1 MVIEAVFEYEDS
13 QICQSYILPR
23 SGSAFE
29 VETRVFWSEKN
40 RMLKLSVP
48 LAFEGRFLGQVAYGR
63 EELPDKGREVVAQKW
78 VAVAE
83 NDGHAITCLNA
94 GSYASDY
101 CDGELRLTLLR
112 SPAYSGHPIN
122 DRPVVPQDR
131 FLPRIDQ
138 GERLFRFRFQG
149 GPADSRLSAVD
160 REALLFDLEQAVY
173 AAKICSYAQGYQLLR
188 AASNEW
194 GWDINYGDV
203 ALMWR
208 GGCIIRAQFLGKI
221 KEAFD
226 ADPQLANLLLAP
238 HFQQVIADAQPAWRR
253 VVKTAVELGLPI
265 PGISSALNYYD
276 GYRCGRLPA
285 NLLQAQR
292 DYFGAHTYERLD
304 KPRGEFF
311 HTNWTGHGGDTAS
324 TSYGV

>member
-1 MVIEAVFEYEDS
+1 PNAFRPLVILDDEDPWGMRVESYRDVAGAFELMAPDRGARFSGVTSTPLPSVRVIEDGAVRVVIEAVFEYEDS

-63 EELPDKGREVVAQKW
+63 EELPDKGREMVAQKW

-112 SPAYSGHPIN
+112 SPAYSGHPIK

-160 REALLFDLEQAVY
+160 REALAFNEHPFALSFFPSGAGVPAQPGVLCDNPSVLVTACKQAEDGDGWIVRLFEPEGLEKTAT
-173 AAKICSYAQGYQLLR
+173 ISLP
-188 AASNEW
+188 
-194 GWDINYGDV
+194 
-203 ALMWR
+203 AL
-208 GGCIIRAQFLGKI
+208 GF
-221 KEAFD
+221 ETVVT
-226 ADPQLANLLLAP
+226 LAP
-238 HFQQVIADAQPAWRR
+238 FEIRSLLISPDGTSVAT
-253 VVKTAVELGLPI
+253 VNLVE
-265 PGISSALNYYD
+265 
-276 GYRCGRLPA
+276 
-285 NLLQAQR
+285 
-292 DYFGAHTYERLD
+292 E
-304 KPRGEFF
+304 E
-311 HTNWTGHGGDTAS
+311 
-324 TSYGV
+324 